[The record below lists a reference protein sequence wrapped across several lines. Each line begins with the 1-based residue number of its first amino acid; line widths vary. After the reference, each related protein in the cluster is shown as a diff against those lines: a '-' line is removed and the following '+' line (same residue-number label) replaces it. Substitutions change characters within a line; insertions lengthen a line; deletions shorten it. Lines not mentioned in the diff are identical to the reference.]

1 MDIRIQDCFLS
12 VDDHD
17 KAIEFYRDALGFEV
31 RNDVSAYGMRWV
43 SMGPPSQPDI
53 NIVLEPPAADPGI
66 SPSDRETIAD
76 LLAKG
81 LLRGLNFSTPDL
93 EATFDRIQATGA
105 EVIQEPMDQGYGR
118 DCAFRDPAGNQ
129 IRIIETSRTTD

>member
-1 MDIRIQDCFLS
+1 MDIRIRDCFLS

-17 KAIEFYRDALGFEV
+17 KAIAFYRDALGFEV

-43 SMGPPSQPDI
+43 SMGPPSQPHI

-66 SPSDRETIAD
+66 SPSDREAIAD

-93 EATFDRIQATGA
+93 QATFDRVQALGA
-105 EVIQEPMDQGYGR
+105 EVIQEPMDHGYGR

-129 IRIIETSRTTD
+129 IRIIETSRTTE

>member
-1 MDIRIQDCFLS
+1 MDDVKLDACFLS

-31 RNDVSAYGMRWV
+31 RNDVRAYGMRWTTV
-43 SMGPPSQPDI
+43 GPPSQPDI

-66 SPSDRETIAD
+66 SPTDREALSD

-81 LLRGLNFSTPDL
+81 LLRGLNFKTADL
-93 EATFDRIQATGA
+93 DGIFERVQATGA
-105 EVIQEPMDQGYGR
+105 EVVQEPMDQSYGR
-118 DCAFRDPAGNQ
+118 DCAFRDPAGNM
-129 IRIIETSRTTD
+129 IRILQSRR

>member
-1 MDIRIQDCFLS
+1 MDITIYQAMLPH
-12 VDDHD
+12 HD
-17 KAIEFYRDALGFEV
+17 PEASLAFYRDALGFEV

-43 SMGPPSQPDI
+43 TIGPPSQPEI

-66 SPSDRETIAD
+66 SASDREAISD

-93 EATFDRIQATGA
+93 ETTFDRIQATGA

-118 DCAFRDPAGNQ
+118 DCAFRDPAGNM
-129 IRIIETSRTTD
+129 IRIIETPR

>member
-1 MDIRIQDCFLS
+1 MDVKLDACFLS

-31 RNDVSAYGMRWV
+31 RNDVRAYGMRWV
-43 SMGPPSQPDI
+43 TIGPPSQPDI

-66 SPSDRETIAD
+66 SSSDREAISD

-81 LLRGLNFSTPDL
+81 LLRGLNFKTPDL
-93 EATFDRIQATGA
+93 DGIFERVQATGA
-105 EVIQEPMDQGYGR
+105 EVVQEPMDQSYGR
-118 DCAFRDPAGNQ
+118 DCAFRDPAGNM
-129 IRIIETSRTTD
+129 IRILQTRA

>member
-1 MDIRIQDCFLS
+1 MDVKLDACFLS

-31 RNDVSAYGMRWV
+31 RNDVRAYGMRWV
-43 SMGPPSQPDI
+43 TIGPPSQPDI

-66 SPSDRETIAD
+66 SPSDREAISN

-81 LLRGLNFSTPDL
+81 LLRGLNFRTPDL
-93 EATFDRIQATGA
+93 DGVFDRVQATGA
-105 EVIQEPMDQGYGR
+105 EVVQEPMEQSYGR
-118 DCAFRDPAGNQ
+118 DCAFRDPAGNM
-129 IRIIETSRTTD
+129 IRILQTRG

>member
-1 MDIRIQDCFLS
+1 MDVRIQDCFLS

-17 KAIEFYRDALGFEV
+17 KAIAFYRDALGFEI

-66 SPSDRETIAD
+66 SAEDREALAD

-81 LLRGLNFSTPDL
+81 LLRGLNLATADL
-93 EATFDRIQATGA
+93 DGTFEKVQATGA

-118 DCAFRDPAGNQ
+118 DCAFRDPAGNM
-129 IRIIETSRTTD
+129 IRIIERTH

>member
-1 MDIRIQDCFLS
+1 MDVKLDACFLS

-17 KAIEFYRDALGFEV
+17 KAIAFYRDALGFEV
-31 RNDVSAYGMRWV
+31 RNDVRAYGMRWV
-43 SMGPPSQPDI
+43 TIGPPSQPDI

-81 LLRGLNFSTPDL
+81 LLRGLNFKTPDL
-93 EATFDRIQATGA
+93 DAIFDRVQATGA
-105 EVIQEPMDQGYGR
+105 EVVQEPMEQSYGR
-118 DCAFRDPAGNQ
+118 DCAFRDPAGNM
-129 IRIIETSRTTD
+129 IRILQSRG

>member
-1 MDIRIQDCFLS
+1 MDVKLHSCFLS

-17 KAIEFYRDALGFEV
+17 KAIAFYRDALGFEV

-43 SMGPPSQPDI
+43 TMGPPSQPDV

-66 SPSDRETIAD
+66 SPSDRVAIGD

-81 LLRGLNFSTPDL
+81 LLRGLIFSTPDL
-93 EATFDRIQATGA
+93 EGTFDRVEATGA
-105 EVIQEPMDQGYGR
+105 EVVQEPMDQAYGVR
-118 DCAFRDPAGNQ
+118 DCAFRDPAGNL
-129 IRIIETSRTTD
+129 IRINQTRS

>member
-1 MDIRIQDCFLS
+1 MDIKLHHCFLA

-17 KAIEFYRDALGFEV
+17 KALGFYRDALGFEV

-43 SMGPPSQPDI
+43 TVGPPSQPDV

-66 SPSDRETIAD
+66 SEADRAALSD

-93 EATFDRIQATGA
+93 EGTFERVQASGA
-105 EVIQEPMDQGYGR
+105 EVIQEPMDQPYGAR
-118 DCAFRDPAGNQ
+118 DCAFRDPAGNM
-129 IRIIETSRTTD
+129 IRIIQTQG

>member
-1 MDIRIQDCFLS
+1 MDVKLDACFLS

-31 RNDVSAYGMRWV
+31 RNDVRAYGMRWTTV
-43 SMGPPSQPDI
+43 GPPSQPDI

-66 SPSDRETIAD
+66 SPSDREALSD

-81 LLRGLNFSTPDL
+81 LLRGLNFRTADL
-93 EATFDRIQATGA
+93 DATFERVQATGA
-105 EVIQEPMDQGYGR
+105 EVIQEPMDQSYGR
-118 DCAFRDPAGNQ
+118 DCAFRDPAGNM
-129 IRIIETSRTTD
+129 IRILQTRG

>member
-1 MDIRIQDCFLS
+1 MELKLDACFLS
-12 VDDHD
+12 VDDHE
-17 KAIEFYRDALGFEV
+17 KAIAFYRDVLGFEV

-43 SMGPPSQPDI
+43 TVGPPSQPDI

-66 SPSDRETIAD
+66 SPEDRETIGD

-81 LLRGLNFSTPDL
+81 LLRGLNLRTPDVDGV
-93 EATFDRIQATGA
+93 FDRVQATGA
-105 EVIQEPMDQGYGR
+105 DVIQEPMDQSYGR

-129 IRIIETSRTTD
+129 IRILQSRD

>member
-1 MDIRIQDCFLS
+1 MDVLFDACFLS

-31 RNDVSAYGMRWV
+31 RNDVRAYGMRWTTV
-43 SMGPPSQPDI
+43 GPPSQPEV

-66 SPSDRETIAD
+66 SPSDREALSD

-81 LLRGLNFSTPDL
+81 LLRGLNFKTADL
-93 EATFDRIQATGA
+93 DAAFERVQGTGA
-105 EVIQEPMDQGYGR
+105 EVVQEPMEQSYGR
-118 DCAFRDPAGNQ
+118 DCAFRDPAGNM
-129 IRIIETSRTTD
+129 IRIIQTRG

>member
-1 MDIRIQDCFLS
+1 MELKLDACFLS
-12 VDDHD
+12 VDDHE
-17 KAIEFYRDALGFEV
+17 KAIAFYRDVLGFEV

-43 SMGPPSQPDI
+43 TVGPPSQPDI

-66 SPSDRETIAD
+66 SAADRETIGD

-81 LLRGLNFSTPDL
+81 LLRGLNLRTPDVDGV
-93 EATFDRIQATGA
+93 FDRVQATGA
-105 EVIQEPMDQGYGR
+105 DVIQEPMDQSYGR

-129 IRIIETSRTTD
+129 IRILQSRD

>member
-1 MDIRIQDCFLS
+1 MDVKLHDCFLS

-17 KAIEFYRDALGFEV
+17 KAIAFYRDALGFEV
-31 RNDVSAYGMRWV
+31 RNDVRAYGMRWTTI
-43 SMGPPSQPDI
+43 GPHSQPDI

-66 SPSDRETIAD
+66 SPSDREALSD

-93 EATFDRIQATGA
+93 DGTFERVVATGA
-105 EVIQEPMDQGYGR
+105 EVVQEPMDQSYGR
-118 DCAFRDPAGNQ
+118 DCAFRDPAGNM
-129 IRIIETSRTTD
+129 IRIIQSRE